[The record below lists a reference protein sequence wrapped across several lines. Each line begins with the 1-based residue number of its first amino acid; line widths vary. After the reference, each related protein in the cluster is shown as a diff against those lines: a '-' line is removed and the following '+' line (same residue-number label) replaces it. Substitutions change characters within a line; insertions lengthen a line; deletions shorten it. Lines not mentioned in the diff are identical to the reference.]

1 MCRLLQIVYKSTLI
15 KKKTPHVTFLG
26 KYTQTKYILTNHK
39 TKIYNNHFR
48 DNIISKNP
56 IKLKKHRKR
65 IYFGD
70 LNKD

>member
-1 MCRLLQIVYKSTLI
+1 MCHLLQIVYKSTLI
-15 KKKTPHVTFLG
+15 KKLHMLPNLG
-26 KYTQTKYILTNHK
+26 KYTQTKYILTNQK